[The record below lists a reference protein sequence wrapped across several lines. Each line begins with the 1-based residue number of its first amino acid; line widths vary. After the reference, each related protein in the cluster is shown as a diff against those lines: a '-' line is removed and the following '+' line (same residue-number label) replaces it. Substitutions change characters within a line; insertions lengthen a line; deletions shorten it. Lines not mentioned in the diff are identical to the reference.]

1 MEGPDMDGQINEELK
16 KIIDALP
23 LIKQLFSHEAFL
35 TVMDAKGVVRGYVI
49 PDGQKP
55 RLKIGEVFRDPSG
68 AFSEVIRTGKAKHN
82 YLPKEVMGE
91 AFEGELVP
99 VMDGGVVVGCI
110 ISTYSV
116 GVKEQMA
123 AVTAKFQ
130 DSVSNIHG
138 SLEELLGGIENLF
151 KLLKDMDEVST
162 NIGND
167 VQNAVEIVSK
177 INENAS
183 RSNILALNASIEA
196 ARSGEYGRGFAVVAT
211 EMGKLSND
219 SGKSATEI
227 KDTLNTI
234 MQHMDTIISSIKDA
248 GHFAKDYRGN
258 ISSIQEVLNDTI
270 KLAGQLE
277 EDTNRR

>member
-1 MEGPDMDGQINEELK
+1 MDGQINEQLK
-16 KIIDALP
+16 VIIDTLP
-23 LIKQLFSHEAFL
+23 VFRQLFSQDVFI
-35 TVMDAKGVVRGYVI
+35 TVMDTEGVVCGFSI
-49 PDGQKP
+49 PSGTKP
-55 RLKIGEVFRDPSG
+55 MLNVGDTFHDPSG
-68 AFSEVIRTGKAKHN
+68 ALDEVIRTGKAKHN

-91 AFEGELVP
+91 AFEGDLVP
-99 VMDGGVVVGCI
+99 IMDGRTVVGCVVT
-110 ISTYSV
+110 SYSV
-116 GVKEQMA
+116 VVKEEMA
-123 AVTAKFQ
+123 AITAQFQ
-130 DSVSNIHG
+130 ESVGNIQS

-151 KLLKDMDEVST
+151 KLLNDMDEISARVGS
-162 NIGND
+162 D

-177 INENAS
+177 INGNAS

-234 MQHMDTIISSIKDA
+234 MEQMGSMISSIKDA
-248 GHFAKDYRGN
+248 GRFAKDYRGN
-258 ISSIQEVLNDTI
+258 ISSIQEVLGDTI

-277 EDTNRR
+277 EDINRQ

>member
-1 MEGPDMDGQINEELK
+1 MDGQINEELK

-23 LIKQLFSHEAFL
+23 LIKQLFSHDAFI
-35 TVMDAKGVVRGYVI
+35 TVMDAKGVVRGYAI

-68 AFSEVIRTGKAKHN
+68 AFEEVVRTGKAKHN

-99 VMDGGVVVGCI
+99 VMDGGAVVGCV

-116 GVKEQMA
+116 GVKEQLT

-151 KLLKDMDEVST
+151 KLLKDMDEIST
-162 NIGND
+162 TVGSD

-177 INENAS
+177 INGNAS

-227 KDTLNTI
+227 KDTLNII

>member
-1 MEGPDMDGQINEELK
+1 MDGQINEELK

-35 TVMDAKGVVRGYVI
+35 TVMDTKGVVRGYVI

-55 RLKIGEVFRDPSG
+55 MLKIGEVFRDPSG
-68 AFSEVIRTGKAKHN
+68 AFDEVIRTGKAKHN

-99 VMDGGVVVGCI
+99 IMDGGAVVGCI

-116 GVKEQMA
+116 GVKEQLA
-123 AVTAKFQ
+123 AVTARFQ
-130 DSVSNIHG
+130 DAVSNIHG

-162 NIGND
+162 TVGND
-167 VQNAVEIVSK
+167 VQNAAEIVSK

>member
-1 MEGPDMDGQINEELK
+1 MDGQINEELK

-23 LIKQLFSHEAFL
+23 LIKQLFSHDAFI
-35 TVMDAKGVVRGYVI
+35 TVMDAKGVVRGYAI

-68 AFSEVIRTGKAKHN
+68 AFEEVVRTGKAKHN

-99 VMDGGVVVGCI
+99 VLDGGAVVGCV

-116 GVKEQMA
+116 GVKEQTA
-123 AVTAKFQ
+123 AITAKFQ
-130 DSVSNIHG
+130 DSVSNIQG

-162 NIGND
+162 TVGSD

-177 INENAS
+177 INGNAS

-227 KDTLNTI
+227 KDTLNII